1 MRLNI
6 WKGFYIMHSEPNWHK
21 LPKKVSLYE
30 TVYNPGAAHL
40 IRSQT
45 LFEGF
50 KRTTWSNF
58 VRMLLFLLSLYIFFG
73 LLIRL
78 GISYLFIIII
88 PLSWI
93 SAASGLI
100 NAQLLPRLVKPP
112 CAAFLIAAWHGR
124 LRADEWNRSQNNDT
138 LTVPVRRVTCDSG
151 ARAGNRFW
159 IQSSTTAQWKSEHF

>member
-6 WKGFYIMHSEPNWHK
+6 WKGFYIIHSEPNWHK
-21 LPKKVSLYE
+21 LPKKFCFMKLFIILALPVSFNLKLYLNALKE
-30 TVYNPGAAHL
+30 HRG
-40 IRSQT
+40 IKT
-45 LFEGF
+45 LWMQF
-50 KRTTWSNF
+50 
-58 VRMLLFLLSLYIFFG
+58 FLLSPYILFG

-78 GISYLFIIII
+78 SIPYLFIIII
-88 PLSWI
+88 SLSWI

-100 NAQLLPRLVKPP
+100 NAQILPQLVKPP

-159 IQSSTTAQWKSEHF
+159 IQSSMTAQ